1 MREISQTRAKA
12 SPEQIRYANLLFYGA
27 WFSILL
33 MILTYSIYL
42 FGILDPYL
50 PLEKVPVYW
59 QMSVHEYVEKAN
71 IPIGWGWV
79 KLLNKG
85 DFLNFIGLALL
96 GGMTIICFCTLIPA
110 YIRKR
115 DWPFVVISICEVLIL
130 ALAASGILAVGH

>member
-1 MREISQTRAKA
+1 
-12 SPEQIRYANLLFYGA
+12 
-27 WFSILL
+27 